1 MGMKVTEHNVDA
13 DLTVKEV
20 EALMKLVKEQ
30 ITNDTEKPIQ
40 MFYAKIYGKL
50 MGMKHDCNA

>member
-1 MGMKVTEHNVDA
+1 MRVTEHNIDA

-20 EALMKLVKEQ
+20 EALMELVKQ
-30 ITNDTEKPIQ
+30 QVCSDNKKPIQ

-50 MGMKHDCNA
+50 MGMKHDCNS

>member
-1 MGMKVTEHNVDA
+1 MKVTEHNIDA

-20 EALMKLVKEQ
+20 EALMELVRKQ
-30 ITNDTEKPIQ
+30 ITDDNEKPIQ

-50 MGMKHDCNA
+50 MGMKHDCST

>member
-1 MGMKVTEHNVDA
+1 MKVTEHNIDA
-13 DLTVKEV
+13 DLTIKEV
-20 EALMKLVKEQ
+20 EALMKLVKEK
-30 ITNDTEKPIQ
+30 ITDDTEKPIQ

>member
-1 MGMKVTEHNVDA
+1 MKVTEHNVDA

-20 EALMKLVKEQ
+20 EALMKLVRAQ
-30 ITNDTEKPIQ
+30 ITNDNEKPIQ

-50 MGMKHDCNA
+50 MGMKNDI

>member
-1 MGMKVTEHNVDA
+1 MKVTEHNVDA

-20 EALMKLVKEQ
+20 EALMELVRKQ
-30 ITNDTEKPIQ
+30 ITDDNEKPIQ

-50 MGMKHDCNA
+50 MGMKHDCNT

>member
-1 MGMKVTEHNVDA
+1 MKVTEHNIDA
-13 DLTVKEV
+13 DLTIKEV

-30 ITNDTEKPIQ
+30 ITDDNEKPIQ

-50 MGMKHDCNA
+50 MGMKHDCNT

>member
-1 MGMKVTEHNVDA
+1 MKVTEHNVDA

-20 EALMKLVKEQ
+20 EALMELVKEQ

-50 MGMKHDCNA
+50 MGIKNDCNA